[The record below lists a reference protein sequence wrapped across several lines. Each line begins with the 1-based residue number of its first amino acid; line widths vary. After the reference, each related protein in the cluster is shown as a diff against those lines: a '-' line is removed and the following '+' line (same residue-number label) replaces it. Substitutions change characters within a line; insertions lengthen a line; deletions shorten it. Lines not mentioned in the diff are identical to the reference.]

1 MGKQIEFTGSP
12 KENLRAMRIIT
23 AALTAGVIFFALIA
37 VVINQLNGPVQGQAG
52 SEYET
57 LFLWVVVGVA
67 SICIIAAKYL
77 YSKKVS
83 EIKITGTS
91 LVDKVNQYRSA
102 LIVYQALCEAAAL
115 LSVVIFFLTGIFT
128 LLIITAVM
136 SVLMLSKMPITKK
149 VVNELSLDWKEQQEL
164 E

>member
-136 SVLMLSKMPITKK
+136 LVLMLSKMPITKK